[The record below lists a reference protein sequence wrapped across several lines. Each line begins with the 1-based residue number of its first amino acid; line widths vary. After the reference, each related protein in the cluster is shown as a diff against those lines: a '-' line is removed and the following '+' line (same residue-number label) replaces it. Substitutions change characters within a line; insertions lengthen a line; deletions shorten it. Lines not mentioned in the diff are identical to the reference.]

1 MSHAFLYSPILL
13 NNNERYF
20 NLVIQWNMHYEL
32 MQFRVL
38 VNKSNFVWS
47 WIRYPTTLYDG
58 NYVFVNIQ
66 KWIFIFSADE
76 LVPRFISFN
85 DFQWILTENLY
96 EKDKFSNILNF
107 FSQRIIETGCQ
118 FSMSHVTSR
127 DTTHV
132 TPRYKT
138 KYNRIISPDRRSPTV
153 GGTHYWWRTL
163 PGREPCPRG
172 NFIMPNYPLVS

>member
-1 MSHAFLYSPILL
+1 MTWLFSEICIS
-13 NNNERYF
+13 
-20 NLVIQWNMHYEL
+20 NLCNLEFW
-32 MQFRVL
+32 
-38 VNKSNFVWS
+38 
-47 WIRYPTTLYDG
+47 WIRVILFGPGYGTLTTLYDG